1 MVTNQL
7 NKPNLAINRLSVAV
21 DDRKK
26 WASSEKRA
34 RAAKKRVSEERRE
47 EKSAHSIFLSYFLP
61 MLSPLSWSLEQ
72 AKPNTDL
79 HSLHSLH
86 DWQTRL
92 LHVYDKKYD
101 SFVKQMYRLSW
112 FLSVFCCYALW
123 SAERYHAIFLSN
135 QTRNQD
141 QSSLISAAFS
151 AFEFYFTNIPGTT
164 VLLLIK

>member
-1 MVTNQL
+1 MVTNQI
-7 NKPNLAINRLSVAV
+7 NKPNLAINRLSVGV

-47 EKSAHSIFLSYFLP
+47 EISVHPVFLSYF
-61 MLSPLSWSLEQ
+61 LSPLSWSLEQ
-72 AKPNTDL
+72 AKQNTDL
-79 HSLHSLH
+79 NSLRILINSVITCL
-86 DWQTRL
+86 WQEVWQLCKTNVSIVL
-92 LHVYDKKYD
+92 VPL
-101 SFVKQMYRLSW
+101 SFLFSG
-112 FLSVFCCYALW
+112 YALW

-135 QTRNQD
+135 QTRNQN
-141 QSSLISAAFS
+141 QSNLISAAFS